1 MGVLLTT
8 SVGITK
14 SVFEPSEGGGSFL
27 THPAKLITPKIKIVT
42 TNNLLNCFERVDFIG
57 FLWFKVE

>member
-14 SVFEPSEGGGSFL
+14 SVFEPSDGGGSFL
-27 THPAKLITPKIKIVT
+27 THPKKTYHSKDKNR
-42 TNNLLNCFERVDFIG
+42 NNKQPAELL
-57 FLWFKVE
+57 

>member
-42 TNNLLNCFERVDFIG
+42 TNNLLNCFETKAFIG

>member
-14 SVFEPSEGGGSFL
+14 SVFETSEGGGSFL

-42 TNNLLNCFERVDFIG
+42 TNNLLNCFESVDFIG
-57 FLWFKVE
+57 FI

>member
-1 MGVLLTT
+1 MGVLLTA

-14 SVFEPSEGGGSFL
+14 SVFEPSEGGGNFL

-42 TNNLLNCFERVDFIG
+42 TNNLHNCFERVEFIG
-57 FLWFKVE
+57 FLWLKVE

>member
-14 SVFEPSEGGGSFL
+14 SVFEPSEGRGSFL
-27 THPAKLITPKIKIVT
+27 THPAKLITKKIKIVT

>member
-42 TNNLLNCFERVDFIG
+42 TNNLQNCFETKAFIG

>member
-8 SVGITK
+8 SVGITI

-27 THPAKLITPKIKIVT
+27 IHPVKLITPKIKIVT

>member
-14 SVFEPSEGGGSFL
+14 SVFEPSDGGGSFL
-27 THPAKLITPKIKIVT
+27 THPAKLITPNIKIVT
-42 TNNLLNCFERVDFIG
+42 TNNLLNCFEKVDLIR

>member
-27 THPAKLITPKIKIVT
+27 THPAKLVTPKIKIIT
-42 TNNLLNCFERVDFIG
+42 TKNLLNCFERVDFIR

>member
-42 TNNLLNCFERVDFIG
+42 TNNLLNCFEMKAVIG
-57 FLWFKVE
+57 FLWF